1 MLVKQVSLAA
11 TASFHAC
18 RINPKARS
26 SCVHCTVASTA
37 RAAYYAHKGPRG
49 PHTPIHPLL
58 ATMKPIPLGRSPGP
72 PARDAA
78 APSDYRILPIAP
90 AHIDGYR
97 RALDTVARE
106 RRHLSFLEAP
116 PSEQTRAFVMN
127 NIAMRHP
134 HFVALVDHEIVGW
147 CDIVPLAQRGFTHTG
162 VLGMGVRPDWR
173 GRGIGK
179 ALLTSTLDAA
189 RTLALS
195 RIELEV
201 YAANAVAR
209 ALYQSRGFVEE
220 GIKRK
225 ARYLDGLYEDI
236 VIMARLLD

>member
-1 MLVKQVSLAA
+1 
-11 TASFHAC
+11 
-18 RINPKARS
+18 
-26 SCVHCTVASTA
+26 
-37 RAAYYAHKGPRG
+37 
-49 PHTPIHPLL
+49 
-58 ATMKPIPLGRSPGP
+58 MKPLQRTRGALS
-72 PARDAA
+72 DAA
-78 APSDYRILPIAP
+78 AAGPSPDYQILPIAP

-97 RALDTVARE
+97 RALDSVARE

-134 HFVALVDHEIVGW
+134 HFVALVGREIVGW
-147 CDIVPLAQRGFTHTG
+147 CDIVPLGQRGFTHTG

-179 ALLTSTLDAA
+179 ALLNATIAAAAALDLT
-189 RTLALS
+189 RV
-195 RIELEV
+195 ELEV

-209 ALYQSRGFVEE
+209 ALYQSYGFVEE

-225 ARYLDGLYEDI
+225 ARYLDGRYEDI
-236 VIMARLLD
+236 IIMARLLD

>member
-1 MLVKQVSLAA
+1 MKRLQLRTGERPAA
-11 TASFHAC
+11 QD
-18 RINPKARS
+18 
-26 SCVHCTVASTA
+26 ASTA
-37 RAAYYAHKGPRG
+37 
-49 PHTPIHPLL
+49 
-58 ATMKPIPLGRSPGP
+58 
-72 PARDAA
+72 
-78 APSDYRILPIAP
+78 SDYRILPITP

-134 HFVALVDHEIVGW
+134 HFVALVDREIVGW
-147 CDIVPLAQRGFTHTG
+147 CDIVPLSQRGFTHTG

-179 ALLTSTLDAA
+179 ALLTATLGAA
-189 RTLALS
+189 AALDLT

-201 YAANAVAR
+201 YATNTVAR
-209 ALYQSRGFVEE
+209 ALYQSCAFVEE

-225 ARYLDGLYEDI
+225 ARYLDGRHEDI

>member
-1 MLVKQVSLAA
+1 MK
-11 TASFHAC
+11 
-18 RINPKARS
+18 RS
-26 SCVHCTVASTA
+26 QFLSDAPSTA
-37 RAAYYAHKGPRG
+37 Q
-49 PHTPIHPLL
+49 
-58 ATMKPIPLGRSPGP
+58 
-72 PARDAA
+72 DAA
-78 APSDYRILPIAP
+78 SAPGYEILPISP

-97 RALDTVARE
+97 RTLDTVARE

-134 HFVALVDHEIVGW
+134 HFVALVEREIVGW
-147 CDIVPLAQRGFTHTG
+147 CDIVPLAQPGFTHTG

-179 ALLTSTLDAA
+179 ALLNATLEAA
-189 RTLALS
+189 TALKLT

-201 YAANAVAR
+201 YAANTAAR
-209 ALYQSRGFVEE
+209 TLYQSRGFAEE

-225 ARYLDGLYEDI
+225 ARYLDGRYEDI
-236 VIMARLLD
+236 IVMAWLPD